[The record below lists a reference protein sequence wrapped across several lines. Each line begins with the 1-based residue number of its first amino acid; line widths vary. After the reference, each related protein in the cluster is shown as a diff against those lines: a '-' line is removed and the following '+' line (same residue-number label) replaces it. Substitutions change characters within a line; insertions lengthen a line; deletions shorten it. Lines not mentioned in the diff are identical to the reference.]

1 MESGNA
7 GNAEKKLQEELSD
20 LLLRQVNEMY
30 KCMNCGKETTEEE
43 MRKRIRCPFCGYRI
57 LVKNRTEV
65 IKKVKAR

>member
-1 MESGNA
+1 
-7 GNAEKKLQEELSD
+7 
-20 LLLRQVNEMY
+20 
-30 KCMNCGKETTEEE
+30 MNCGKETTEEE